1 MINAIHNFT
10 CIELNGNPVPPMQRR
25 KIVQRAG
32 VDGTG
37 IWRMGSRGDK
47 FTLRAGV
54 DVPNMAAGRLAFAL
68 ATAFTNADPVIL
80 IQDGYDFNLNQ
91 SWKVSVLGVRQVALF
106 AVLNATGGLFP
117 PSLAWLEIDF
127 DLIAIANQ

>member
-1 MINAIHNFT
+1 MINAIHNFV
-10 CIELNGNPVPPMQRR
+10 CIQLDGNPIPPMQRR
-25 KIVQRAG
+25 KIVQRGG

-37 IWRMGSRGDK
+37 IWRTGNRGRV

-54 DVPNMAAGRLAFAL
+54 DVPNMADGRLAFAVAAL
-68 ATAFTNADPVIL
+68 FTNADPLVL

-91 SWKVSVLGVRQVALF
+91 DWKVAVMGVRQVALY
-106 AVLNATGGLFP
+106 AMLHATGGLFP

-127 DLIAIANQ
+127 DLIAIAN

>member
-1 MINAIHNFT
+1 MNAIHNFA
-10 CIELNGNPVPPMQRR
+10 CIQLDGNPIPPMQDR

-37 IWRMGSRGDK
+37 IWRMGSRGRK

-54 DVPNMAAGRLAFAL
+54 DVPNMAAGRVAFAA
-68 ATAFTNADPVIL
+68 ATAFTNADPLVL
-80 IQDGYDFNLNQ
+80 IQENYDFDLEQ
-91 SWKVSVLGVRQVALF
+91 DWKVSVLGVRQVDLRAI
-106 AVLNATGGLFP
+106 LNAIGGLFP

-127 DLIAIANQ
+127 ELIAIANQ